1 MFKNLSP
8 DAIGIFGRQ
17 GEMLEI
23 ALTHRFQGLELDI
36 TEVTKRAKAASVAQA
51 CKYLASARVKIG
63 GFELPIRW
71 AAEEAQFNSDLTQ
84 IGTLLEVCKTIGADR
99 CYTTIRPTCDER
111 PMHENFQFHVDR
123 LRKVA
128 DAIAPADLKLGLNIL
143 PTQADRTDGGFEFI
157 HQVDPLLLLV
167 NTVQKGN
174 VGVLLDTWAWSV
186 GGGDLEK
193 LRALRGDQIVSVRL
207 ADLPADIDV
216 ASIQPQ
222 QKILPAAEGGTI
234 DNVAFLGVLEELGFG
249 GPVAVAQHNSHM
261 KGQAREPIVAKAS
274 HLLDALFA
282 AAGVASEG
290 TLAAAK

>member
-23 ALTHRFQGLELDI
+23 ALTHRFKGLEIDI

-63 GFELPIRW
+63 GFELPIHW
-71 AAEEAQFNSDLTQ
+71 AAEETQFKTDLAQ
-84 IGTLLEVCKTIGADR
+84 IGTLVEVCKAIGADR
-99 CYTTIRPTCDER
+99 CFTTIRPTCDQQ

-128 DAIAPADLKLGLNIL
+128 DAIAPAGLKLGLSIL
-143 PTQADRTDGGFEFI
+143 PAQADRADGGFEFI
-157 HQVDPLLLLV
+157 HQVDPLVLLI

-174 VGVLLDTWAWSV
+174 VGLLFDTWTWTV
-186 GGGDLEK
+186 GGGDIEK

-207 ADLPADIDV
+207 ADLPADADL
-216 ASIQPQ
+216 ANIQPQ
-222 QKILPAAEGGTI
+222 EKILPSEGGNI
-234 DNVAFLGVLEELGFG
+234 DNVAILGVLEEMGFD
-249 GPVAVAQHNSHM
+249 GPVAVAQHASHM

-274 HLLDALFA
+274 SLLDTLFS
-282 AAGVASEG
+282 AAGIASEG
-290 TLAAAK
+290 ALAGAK

>member
-23 ALTHRFQGLELDI
+23 ALTHRFKGLEIDI
-36 TEVTKRAKAASVAQA
+36 TEVTKRAKAISVAQA

-71 AAEEAQFNSDLTQ
+71 SADEAQFQTDLAQ
-84 IGTLLEVCKTIGADR
+84 IGTLVEVCKTIGADR
-99 CYTTIRPTCDER
+99 CFTTIRPTCEER
-111 PMHENFQFHVDR
+111 PMHENFQFHADR

-128 DAIAPADLKLGLNIL
+128 DAIAPAELKLGLNIL
-143 PTQADRTDGGFEFI
+143 PAQADRTDGGFEFI
-157 HQVDPLLLLV
+157 HQVDPLVLLI
-167 NTVQKGN
+167 NTVQKAN
-174 VGVLLDTWAWSV
+174 VGLLLDTWVWTV
-186 GGGDLEK
+186 GGGDVEK

-207 ADLPADIDV
+207 ADLPAEADL
-216 ASIQPQ
+216 ANIQPQ

-234 DNVAFLGVLEELGFG
+234 DNVAILSVLEELGFD
-249 GPVAVAQHNSHM
+249 GPVAVAQHSSHM

-274 HLLDALFA
+274 SLLDALFS
-282 AAGVASEG
+282 AAGIASEG
-290 TLAAAK
+290 TLAGAK

>member
-23 ALTHRFQGLELDI
+23 ALTHRFQGLEIDI
-36 TEVTKRAKAASVAQA
+36 TEVTKRAKAATVAQA
-51 CKYLASARVKIG
+51 CKYLASARVRIG

-71 AAEEAQFNSDLTQ
+71 AGDETQFKADLSQ
-84 IGTLLEVCKTIGADR
+84 IGTLIDVCKTIGADR
-99 CYTTIRPTCDER
+99 CYSTIRPTCDER

-128 DAIAPADLKLGLNIL
+128 DAIAPADLKLGLTIL
-143 PTQADRTDGGFEFI
+143 PAQADRTDGGFEFI
-157 HQVDPLLLLV
+157 HQVDPLLLLI
-167 NTVQKGN
+167 NNVQKAN
-174 VGVLLDTWAWSV
+174 VGLLLDTWAWTV
-186 GGGDLEK
+186 GGGDVDK
-193 LRALRGDQIVSVRL
+193 LRTLRGDQIISVRL
-207 ADLPADIDV
+207 ADMPADVDL

-222 QKILPAAEGGTI
+222 QKILPSAEGGAI
-234 DNVAFLGVLEELGFG
+234 DNPAYLGVLDELGFG

-274 HLLDALFA
+274 NLLDGLFA
-282 AAGVASEG
+282 AAGVAHEG
-290 TLAAAK
+290 MLAGAK

>member
-36 TEVTKRAKAASVAQA
+36 TEVTKRAKAAGVPQA
-51 CKYLASARVKIG
+51 CKYLASARVRIG

-71 AAEEAQFNSDLTQ
+71 AADEAQFKNDLTQ

-143 PTQADRTDGGFEFI
+143 PAQADRTDGGFEFI

-167 NTVQKGN
+167 STVQKGN
-174 VGVLLDTWAWSV
+174 VGVLLDTWAWTV

-216 ASIQPQ
+216 ATIQPQ
-222 QKILPAAEGGTI
+222 QKFLPAADGGTI
-234 DNVAFLGVLEELGFG
+234 DNVAYLGVLEELGFR

-274 HLLDALFA
+274 NLLDALLA

-290 TLAAAK
+290 TLAGAK